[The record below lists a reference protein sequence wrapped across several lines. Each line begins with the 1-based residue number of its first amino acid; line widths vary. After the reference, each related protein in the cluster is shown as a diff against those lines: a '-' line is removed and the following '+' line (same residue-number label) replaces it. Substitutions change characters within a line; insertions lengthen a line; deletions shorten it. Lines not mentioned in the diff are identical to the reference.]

1 MIADDRGSQIAKS
14 SAIIWKHTFAI
25 VSADVSVSKN
35 VNESCYGSTPCVD
48 RIKQSNWNMN
58 IFAAMFCRIT
68 GER

>member
-35 VNESCYGSTPCVD
+35 VNESCYGSTLCAD

-58 IFAAMFCRIT
+58 IFAAMFCRIA
-68 GER
+68 G

>member
-35 VNESCYGSTPCVD
+35 VNESFYGSTPFVD

-58 IFAAMFCRIT
+58 IFAAMFRRIT